1 MNESITPKERIRK
14 KRDFLLI
21 YKNGNRYRDRY
32 FTVVFLSNDL
42 KYSRLA
48 VVVSKKV
55 GNAVK
60 RNKIKRRIKA
70 LFRRNKDLLKD
81 SKDLIFIVKPNIVKA
96 SWEILRKDYIK
107 AIEHMNQNQLI

>member
-14 KRDFLLI
+14 KRDFLFI
-21 YKNGNRYRDRY
+21 YKNGNRYRDRN
-32 FTVVFLSNDL
+32 FTVVSLSNDL

-48 VVVSKKV
+48 VVVRKKV

-96 SWEILRKDYIK
+96 SWESLRKDYIK
-107 AIEHMNQNQLI
+107 AIEHMNQNQII